1 MASRRHVEWG
11 VRVLRLFVVAA
22 ALAGC
27 GDDDSSA
34 VDARSGETPATIPLP
49 TVPWTGEGEEA
60 LLVGELRW
68 DETTGCVFAV
78 SPEAEGEVPL
88 VFPYGYGQLADR
100 HALVN
105 ERDEVVAEE
114 GDTVELTG
122 GSHQLI
128 DGEVVGGV
136 ITGVPCPD
144 GEAFLVQHPIE

>member
-1 MASRRHVEWG
+1 VASLRHVEWA

-34 VDARSGETPATIPLP
+34 VDASSGETPATVPLP
-49 TVPWTGEGEEA
+49 TVPWSGEGEDA

-78 SPEAEGEVPL
+78 APGAEGEVPL
-88 VFPYGYGQLADR
+88 VFPHGYAQLADR

-105 ERDEVVAEE
+105 ERSEVVAEE
-114 GDTVELTG
+114 GDTVELAG
-122 GSHQLI
+122 GFQQLI
-128 DGEVVGGV
+128 DGGVLGGA

>member
-1 MASRRHVEWG
+1 MASRRPVEWA

-49 TVPWTGEGEEA
+49 TVPWSGEGEEA

-114 GDTVELTG
+114 GDTVELAG
-122 GSHQLI
+122 GFHQLI

-136 ITGVPCPD
+136 ITGVPCPN
-144 GEAFLVQHPIE
+144 GEAFPVQHPIE